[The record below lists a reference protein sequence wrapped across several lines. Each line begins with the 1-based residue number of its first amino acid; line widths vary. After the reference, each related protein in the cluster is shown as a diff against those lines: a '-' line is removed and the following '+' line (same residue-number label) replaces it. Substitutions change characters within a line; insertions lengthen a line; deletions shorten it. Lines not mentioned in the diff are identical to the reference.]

1 VGERTSGLED
11 LVTTVPARS
20 RFAFRDARVL
30 VTGHTGFKGA
40 WLSEWLLAS
49 GARVSGLALPPDSPE
64 SLFSRLRLE
73 TRLDHHVCDVRDADA
88 VRDVVRAVDPE
99 IVIHMAAQALVRRS
113 YREPLLTFH
122 TNVDGTLNVLEA
134 VRALARPV
142 VVIAVTTDKVYKNR
156 EWEHAYRESDEL
168 GGHDPYSASKAAC
181 EIAVASWRSSFAA
194 ESGVRVATA
203 RAGNVIGAGDTSED
217 RIVPDCFR
225 AWSRGESVEVRNPS
239 STRPWQHVLEP
250 LSGYLALAAHLQAG
264 HAIDTC
270 NFGPGE
276 GGEHSVESL
285 VKTLVRLEPKRRW
298 VAAGAGGA
306 HEARALALAIDRA
319 KLKLGWSPRL
329 SFEETLEWTNE
340 GYVAA
345 DAAFANI
352 IERQIAA
359 FEAR

>member
-1 VGERTSGLED
+1 
-11 LVTTVPARS
+11 
-20 RFAFRDARVL
+20 
-30 VTGHTGFKGA
+30 
-40 WLSEWLLAS
+40 
-49 GARVSGLALPPDSPE
+49 
-64 SLFSRLRLE
+64 
-73 TRLDHHVCDVRDADA
+73 
-88 VRDVVRAVDPE
+88 
-99 IVIHMAAQALVRRS
+99 M
-113 YREPLLTFH
+113 
-122 TNVDGTLNVLEA
+122 
-134 VRALARPV
+134 
-142 VVIAVTTDKVYKNR
+142 
-156 EWEHAYRESDEL
+156 
-168 GGHDPYSASKAAC
+168 
-181 EIAVASWRSSFAA
+181 
-194 ESGVRVATA
+194 
-203 RAGNVIGAGDTSED
+203 
-217 RIVPDCFR
+217 
-225 AWSRGESVEVRNPS
+225 
-239 STRPWQHVLEP
+239 LEP

-319 KLKLGWSPRL
+319 KLKLGWAPRL